1 MKKKLLILSIYPAP
15 YRVEVIDS
23 FHKYF
28 DVKVF
33 FEKSTGDSRDAVW
46 FKKGVIILW
55 II

>member
-33 FEKSTGDSRDAVW
+33 LKKVPEILETQCGL
-46 FKKGVIILW
+46 KKGVIILW